1 MNLSKNFSTFH
12 NNMHLDKDQKYLD
25 INKDLTKDQ
34 IESVKN
40 LSSEIID
47 SMCENEVKESK
58 IMYKELYS
66 LKEKVNKLTSL
77 RLEFFT
83 LRNEVH
89 KLADEF
95 LSKNNTSIKEL
106 GNLRSYLNKNIDKLT
121 LLDFLENKGEIKK
134 IISLLSKLNTNGSVN
149 VDDLSINSGLYNYI
163 NINQINENIM
173 NSYSGVIKEID
184 SVEFSNVSIDLNVG
198 FNLIDPELY
207 YMLNNG

>member
-1 MNLSKNFSTFH
+1 MNLSKNFSTLH
-12 NNMHLDKDQKYLD
+12 NNMHLDKDQKYLV

-34 IESVKN
+34 MESVEN

-47 SMCENEVKESK
+47 SMCENEVKESN

-106 GNLRSYLNKNIDKLT
+106 GNLRSYLNKNIDKFT
-121 LLDFLENKGEIKK
+121 LLDFLENKGQMKEIL
-134 IISLLSKLNTNGSVN
+134 SLLSKLSTSGSVN

-173 NSYSGVIKEID
+173 DSYSRVIKEID

-207 YMLNNG
+207 DMLNNG